1 MKKMMFLAMCA
12 VMLLGTLATGY
23 AEQGDWRDVT
33 RSRIEDS
40 QLRIEQGIEGGTLDL
55 VEGRKLDKELRKILG
70 KIDGMKSDG
79 RLSQDGRDK
88 INRNLDR
95 LDSEVVRKTHN

>member
-23 AEQGDWRDVT
+23 AEQGDWREVT

-40 QLRIEQGIEGGTLDL
+40 QLKIEQGIEGGTLNM
-55 VEGRKLDKELRKILG
+55 VEGRKLDKELRKILSR
-70 KIDGMKSDG
+70 IDSMKSDG
-79 RLSQDGRDK
+79 RLSPDERDK
-88 INRNLDR
+88 INRKLDK
-95 LDSEVVRKTHN
+95 LDSDIARAEHN